1 MCSLP
6 NIQARDLEELSQY
19 REKQVKKSED
29 KTVKIIIPY
38 YPSLENS
45 IQRGF

>member
-6 NIQARDLEELSQY
+6 NIQVRNPEEHLPPIKNHVEKTEAKAAR
-19 REKQVKKSED
+19 
-29 KTVKIIIPY
+29 IIIPN

-45 IQRGF
+45 I

>member
-6 NIQARDLEELSQY
+6 NIQARDFEELLQ
-19 REKQVKKSED
+19 RRKKQMNKTDAE
-29 KTVKIIIPY
+29 TVKIIIPD

-45 IQRGF
+45 I